1 MRVNGKQVMVSRYFS
16 LSLGD
21 ENILKL
27 IVVNILK
34 PLNGIL

>member
-1 MRVNGKQVMVSRYFS
+1 MRINGKQVMVSRYFS

-27 IVVNILK
+27 IVINILK
-34 PLNGIL
+34 LFNCIL